1 MKQPFNPGDQ
11 RYSPPEAT
19 EIVLQMEERLLT
31 LSAQNT
37 SLSGAGVSESDA
49 DENGSNIW

>member
-1 MKQPFNPGDQ
+1 MKPRLNPGNH

-19 EIVLQMEERLLT
+19 EIVIQTEERLLT

-37 SLSGAGVSESDA
+37 SLMGAGVSESEA
-49 DENGSNIW
+49 DDNGSSIW